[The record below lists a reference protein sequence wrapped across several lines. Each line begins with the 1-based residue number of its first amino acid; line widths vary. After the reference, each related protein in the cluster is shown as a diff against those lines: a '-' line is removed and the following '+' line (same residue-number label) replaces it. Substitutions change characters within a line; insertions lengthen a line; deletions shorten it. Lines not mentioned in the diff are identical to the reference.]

1 MRLQGRSNNLT
12 LEVGSQ
18 VSEKP
23 IRRAAGVHDTHGCV
37 FANRQEAA
45 AAFEALRDLTTVPSS
60 HNTPTPA
67 LKTSTTAGGEHSAPG
82 RASNCT
88 PGAPLAQGLPFG
100 EAAAGETAPWKA
112 LIAAS
117 ADYVPAGA
125 PPALVTRV
133 AAATIAR
140 PFNSDIACEVSLA
153 GMAMIL
159 EHHGVSSHS
168 QGLVGD
174 LVGFLSA
181 MAHQRQMGV

>member
-1 MRLQGRSNNLT
+1 MYER
-12 LEVGSQ
+12 
-18 VSEKP
+18 P
-23 IRRAAGVHDTHGCV
+23 IRRAVGVHDTNGCV

-45 AAFEALRDLTTVPSS
+45 AALELLRDLTTVPSS
-60 HNTPTPA
+60 HNMPTPA
-67 LKTSTTAGGEHSAPG
+67 MKTSATAGGEHSAPG
-82 RASNCT
+82 RASSCT
-88 PGAPLAQGLPFG
+88 PGALLAQGLLLG
-100 EAAAGETAPWKA
+100 EAAPGEAAPWRA

-159 EHHGVSSHS
+159 EHHGVSSDS

-174 LVGFLSA
+174 LVGFLTA
-181 MAHQRQMGV
+181 VARQRQMGT